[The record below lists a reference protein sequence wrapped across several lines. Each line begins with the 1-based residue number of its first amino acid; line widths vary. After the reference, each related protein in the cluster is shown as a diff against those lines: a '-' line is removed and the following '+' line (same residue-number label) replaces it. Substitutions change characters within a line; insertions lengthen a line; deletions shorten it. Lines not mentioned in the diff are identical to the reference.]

1 MKKHTVV
8 AIFDDSEHAGEAV
21 SELKNAG
28 YTKEIS
34 VIAKDVNSEGLE
46 THDVKRD
53 LGAEAAKGAGTGA
66 VVGGVVGALAGLV
79 AATAAV
85 SVPVLGVAAFGPIVA
100 ALTGAGVGG
109 AAGSLIGALTD
120 MGIPEERAKEYQ
132 KYIESGQVLVAV
144 ASKPEDA
151 EKVQDILEK
160 HVKMQA
166 TGSDRAVYQYDY

>member
-8 AIFDDSEHAGEAV
+8 AIFEDSKHAGEAV

-28 YTKEIS
+28 YTKEVS

-46 THDVKRD
+46 SHDVKRD

-66 VVGGVVGALAGLV
+66 VVGGVVGAIAGLV

-85 SVPVLGVAAFGPIVA
+85 TVPVVGIAAFGPIVA

-109 AAGSLIGALTD
+109 AAGTLAGALVD
-120 MGIPEERAKEYQ
+120 MGIPEERAKEYE
-132 KYIESGQVLVAV
+132 KYISSGQILVAV
-144 ASKPEDA
+144 SSEPEEA

-160 HVKMQA
+160 HVKMQSSGA
-166 TGSDRAVYQYDY
+166 DQAVYQYEY